1 MEPRRLD
8 GKRAIVTG
16 GGNGIGRACALRLA
30 AEGASVVVADV
41 LLDAATS
48 VASDIAS
55 DGGRSR
61 PVELEASDRASNDAM
76 VAAAVEAF
84 GGVDVLVTAAGISHA
99 RYRSGD
105 TANDMAELALAAQ
118 ALSEPYRALVDLPL
132 ADWQEVLDVNL
143 TGTMLAMQS
152 AARRMVEQGSG
163 GSIVSIASIAAK
175 APEAGPMA
183 YAVSKAGVWMLTK
196 SAARSLASAGV
207 RVNAIGP
214 GFIDTNMTRILS
226 DMEPV
231 RSQVLAQIPMGR
243 LGHPGEVAAVA
254 AFLAGEDAS
263 YMTGEILHPGGGFF
277 TG

>member
-41 LLDAATS
+41 LLDAATL

-61 PVELEASDRASNDAM
+61 PVELEASDQASNDAM

-118 ALSEPYRALVDLPL
+118 ALSEPYGALVDLPL
-132 ADWQEVLDVNL
+132 GDWQEVLDVNL

-152 AARRMVEQGSG
+152 AARRMVQQGSG
-163 GSIVSIASIAAK
+163 GSIASIAAK

-196 SAARSLASAGV
+196 SAARSLAAAGV

-243 LGHPGEVAAVA
+243 LGQPGEVAAVA

-263 YMTGEILHPGGGFF
+263 
-277 TG
+277 